1 MPGRGRRD
9 AKSRHDAAGTAR
21 PMARHPRPPH
31 PRPADGDRVTWNVHA
46 WAADPG
52 GSIPRIPRARDLRD
66 RLPMSHVTVPAQP
79 PSIANAI
86 VAQPA
91 TADRVVPPLVR
102 QFLDYLKLE
111 KHFSDYTGKSYGADL
126 AQFNQFLAGEIGAAH
141 STAPAA
147 GYAAT
152 SADAKLAGCEPL
164 TVREFLAYLHAQNY
178 TKSTTARKLATLRSF
193 YKFCIRRGVC
203 TASPLAT
210 IRTPKQEKRLP
221 KCLDLEQVQKLMD
234 APGDG
239 DLLSARDK
247 AMLEVLYSSG
257 IRVSELVE
265 LDMGDIDLTEGVL
278 RVRGKGRKDRL
289 TPIGS
294 QAIRAV
300 QRYFELRMT
309 EPRLADRVSGRVFLN
324 KHGESLS
331 TRSVRRKL
339 DKYLVEA
346 GLDPGISPHTL
357 RHSFATHLLN
367 NGADLRSVQE
377 LLGHQ
382 SLSTTQIY
390 THLTTARMKQA
401 YDQAH
406 PRADVSTVAGS
417 APGAAVP
424 TFPHPTSPVMTAA
437 TPPPPFYP
445 ARAG

>member
-1 MPGRGRRD
+1 MTSDTAHPGSAASATIAVPIGIAVDAGPLAPPGRV
-9 AKSRHDAAGTAR
+9 TA
-21 PMARHPRPPH
+21 
-31 PRPADGDRVTWNVHA
+31 
-46 WAADPG
+46 
-52 GSIPRIPRARDLRD
+52 
-66 RLPMSHVTVPAQP
+66 
-79 PSIANAI
+79 
-86 VAQPA
+86 
-91 TADRVVPPLVR
+91 PLVR
-102 QFLDYLKLE
+102 QFLDYLRLE

-126 AQFNQFLAGEIGAAH
+126 AQFCQFLAGEIGASHA
-141 STAPAA
+141 SPPTADVAA
-147 GYAAT
+147 MSIDG
-152 SADAKLAGCEPL
+152 KLAACEPL

-193 YKFCIRRGVC
+193 YKFLIRRGIV
-203 TASPLAT
+203 TASPLVT

-265 LDMGDIDLTEGVL
+265 LDMADIDLTEGVL

-300 QRYFELRMT
+300 QRYFELRLL
-309 EPRLADRVSGRVFLN
+309 EPRLAERTTGRVFLN
-324 KHGESLS
+324 KHGQSLS

-339 DKYLVEA
+339 DKYLTES

-382 SLSTTQIY
+382 SLSTTQVY
-390 THLTTARMKQA
+390 THLTTARVKQA

-406 PRADVSTVAGS
+406 PRADVPTVASSGE
-417 APGAAVP
+417 VP
-424 TFPHPTSPVMTAA
+424 TFPHPTSPVMAA
-437 TPPPPFYP
+437 TTVGGGQFYP
-445 ARAG
+445 AKAG